1 MSDIDPQDFGRLTA
15 KVEMLEEQVA
25 EMRADLRAVRD
36 MLNEAKGGWK
46 LMLGI
51 AGFAG
56 AAGALLSKFV
66 IFFSQAAPK

>member
-1 MSDIDPQDFGRLTA
+1 MSDIDPQSFGRLTA

-46 LMLGI
+46 LMLAV
-51 AGFAG
+51 AGLAGTAG
-56 AAGALLSKFV
+56 AILSKFAM
-66 IFFSQAAPK
+66 FFSQAAPK

>member
-1 MSDIDPQDFGRLTA
+1 VSEIDPQDFGRLTA

-46 LMLGI
+46 LMLAV

-56 AAGALLSKFV
+56 TAGALLSKFLV
-66 IFFSQAAPK
+66 FFQSTPK